1 MPLIFQILGTNIYEH
16 YHDTYINVLI
26 SYILPFR
33 IYQVNMEPKHWE
45 ELLKI
50 CINLYKRMSSFTS
63 KRAILNDLQMIIEYG
78 CLYSNLF
85 LNVEEILLFLGV

>member
-1 MPLIFQILGTNIYEH
+1 
-16 YHDTYINVLI
+16 
-26 SYILPFR
+26 
-33 IYQVNMEPKHWE
+33 MEPKHWE

-63 KRAILNDLQMIIEYG
+63 KRAILNALQMIIEYG